1 MHGEKLCE
9 PLRYLCGEK
18 VSILFLPYYMQKLYA
33 LLLLLTLTMTA
44 GAQSLTQLK
53 PKLEALIAASGAET
67 VGVAVY
73 DAQSKQSLLI
83 NDKVSLHA
91 ASTMKVPVM
100 MELFRQAAAKQINLD
115 AGVIV
120 KNEFASLVDGSAY
133 QLTASDDSD
142 DWMYQQL
149 GKPMTIRALIER
161 MIVRSSN
168 LATNIL
174 IEKAGAANTMKLMR
188 ELGANDIQVRRGVED
203 NKAFRAGL
211 NNTATAYDLMILLR
225 AIAENKVANARGC
238 AEMLAILQKQEFNEG
253 IPAGLPAGTKVAH
266 KTGSITK
273 IYHDA
278 GIVYLPSR
286 KPYVIVVLTR
296 GFAEEKRAHQL
307 VADISRQIYQA
318 LQK

>member
-1 MHGEKLCE
+1 M
-9 PLRYLCGEK
+9 RIF
-18 VSILFLPYYMQKLYA
+18 VALFVA
-33 LLLLLTLTMTA
+33 CLTIA
-44 GAQSLTQLK
+44 ADSRAQSLPQLK
-53 PKLEALIAASGAET
+53 PKLETLIAASGAET

-73 DAQSKQSLLI
+73 DLQSKRTLLI

-115 AGVIV
+115 ATIPV
-120 KNEFASLVDGSAY
+120 KNEFASIVDGSSY
-133 QLTASDDSD
+133 QLNASDDSD
-142 DWMYQQL
+142 DFMYQQIS
-149 GKPMTIRALIER
+149 KPMTIRILIER

-168 LATNIL
+168 LATNLL
-174 IEKAGAANTMKLMR
+174 IEKAGAANVMKLMR
-188 ELGANDIQVRRGVED
+188 QLGANDIQVRRGVED
-203 NKAFRAGL
+203 TKAFRAGL
-211 NNTATAYDLMILLR
+211 NNTTTAYDLMLLLR
-225 AIAENKVANARGC
+225 AIAEQKVANARGC

-253 IPAGLPAGTKVAH
+253 IPAGLPTGTRVAH

-278 GIVYLPSR
+278 GIVYVPKR

-307 VADISRQIYQA
+307 VAEISRQVYEA
-318 LQK
+318 LQKN

>member
-1 MHGEKLCE
+1 
-9 PLRYLCGEK
+9 
-18 VSILFLPYYMQKLYA
+18 
-33 LLLLLTLTMTA
+33 
-44 GAQSLTQLK
+44 
-53 PKLEALIAASGAET
+53 LIAASGAET

-73 DAQSKQSLLI
+73 DLQSKQTLGI

-100 MELFRQAAAKQINLD
+100 MELFRQAAAKQIKLD
-115 AGVIV
+115 ATILV
-120 KNEFASLVDGSAY
+120 KNQFASIVDGSAY
-133 QLTASDDSD
+133 QLSASDDSD

-174 IEKAGAANTMKLMR
+174 IETAKAENIMKLMR
-188 ELGANDIQVRRGVED
+188 KLGANDIQVRRGVED

-211 NNTATAYDLMILLR
+211 NNTTTAYDLMILLR
-225 AIAENKVANARGC
+225 AIAEQKVANARGC

-253 IPAGLPAGTKVAH
+253 LPAGLPAGTKVAH

-278 GIVYLPSR
+278 GIVYLPNS

-307 VADISRQIYQA
+307 VAEISRQVYEI
-318 LQK
+318 LQRK

>member
-1 MHGEKLCE
+1 MLK
-9 PLRYLCGEK
+9 RI
-18 VSILFLPYYMQKLYA
+18 S
-33 LLLLLTLTMTA
+33 LLLLFITCAITA
-44 GAQSLTQLK
+44 NAQSLTQLK

-73 DAQSKQSLLI
+73 DLQTKQSLGI

-115 AGVIV
+115 ANIIV
-120 KNEFASLVDGSAY
+120 KNEFASIVDGSSY
-133 QLTASDDSD
+133 QLNASDDSD
-142 DWMYQQL
+142 DLMYQQL
-149 GKPMTIRALIER
+149 NKPMTIRALIER

-174 IEKAGAANTMKLMR
+174 IEKAGAENTMKLMR
-188 ELGANDIQVRRGVED
+188 KLGANDIQVRRGVED

-211 NNTATAYDLMILLR
+211 NNTTTAFDLMILLR

-238 AEMLAILQKQEFNEG
+238 AEMLMILRKQEFNEG
-253 IPAGLPAGTKVAH
+253 IPAGLPANTKVAH

-278 GIVYLPSR
+278 GIVYLPNR

-307 VADISRQIYQA
+307 VAEISRQVYEVMRRN
-318 LQK
+318 

>member
-1 MHGEKLCE
+1 MPK
-9 PLRYLCGEK
+9 R
-18 VSILFLPYYMQKLYA
+18 IFLLIFITCA
-33 LLLLLTLTMTA
+33 ITA
-44 GAQSLTQLK
+44 NAQSLSQLK
-53 PKLEALIAASGAET
+53 PKLETLITSSGAET

-73 DAQSKQSLLI
+73 DLQTNQMLGI

-115 AGVIV
+115 AGVTV
-120 KNEFASLVDGSAY
+120 KNEFASIVDGSPY
-133 QLTASDDSD
+133 QLNASDDSD
-142 DWMYQQL
+142 NLMYQKLNQ
-149 GKPMTIRALIER
+149 PMTIRALIER

-174 IEKAGAANTMKLMR
+174 IEKAGAENTMKLMR
-188 ELGANDIQVRRGVED
+188 SLGANDIQVRRGVED

-211 NNTATAYDLMILLR
+211 NNTTTAQDLMILLR
-225 AIAENKVANARGC
+225 AIAEKKVANARAC
-238 AEMLAILQKQEFNEG
+238 QEMLVILEKQEFNEG
-253 IPAGLPAGTKVAH
+253 LPSGLPSGTKIAH

-278 GIVYLPSR
+278 GIVYLPKR

-307 VADISRQIYQA
+307 VAEIARQVYQS
-318 LQK
+318 LQLNSK

>member
-1 MHGEKLCE
+1 MQKAIRSL
-9 PLRYLCGEK
+9 
-18 VSILFLPYYMQKLYA
+18 LFL
-33 LLLLLTLTMTA
+33 LTCFIATN
-44 GAQSLTQLK
+44 AQSLSQLK
-53 PKLEALIAASGAET
+53 PKLEALITASGAET

-73 DAQSKQSLLI
+73 DLQTKQMLGI

-115 AGVIV
+115 ATIPV
-120 KNEFASLVDGSAY
+120 KNEFASIVDGSSY
-133 QLTASDDSD
+133 QLNASDDSD
-142 DWMYQQL
+142 NLMYQKL
-149 GKPMTIRALIER
+149 GQPMTIRALIER

-174 IEKAGAANTMKLMR
+174 IEKAGAENTMKLMR
-188 ELGANDIQVRRGVED
+188 SLGANEIQVRRGVED

-211 NNTATAYDLMILLR
+211 NNTTTADDLMILLR
-225 AIAENKVANARGC
+225 AIAEKKVADARAC
-238 AEMLAILQKQEFNEG
+238 NEMLAILQKQEFNEG
-253 IPAGLPAGTKVAH
+253 IPAGLPSGTKVAH

-278 GIVYLPSR
+278 GIVYLPKR

-307 VADISRQIYQA
+307 VAEISRQVYQSIQTA
-318 LQK
+318 SK

>member
-1 MHGEKLCE
+1 MQH
-9 PLRYLCGEK
+9 
-18 VSILFLPYYMQKLYA
+18 SFLSA
-33 LLLLLTLTMTA
+33 LLLITGFITIN
-44 GAQSLTQLK
+44 AQSLAQLK
-53 PKLEALIAASGAET
+53 PKLETLIANSGAET

-73 DAQSKQSLLI
+73 DLETRQTLGL

-115 AGVIV
+115 AGIIV
-120 KNEFASLVDGSAY
+120 KNEFASIVDGSPY
-133 QLTASDDSD
+133 QLNASDDSD
-142 DWMYQQL
+142 NLMYQKLNQ
-149 GKPMTIRALIER
+149 PMTIRALIER

-174 IEKAGAANTMKLMR
+174 IEKAGAENTMKLMR
-188 ELGANDIQVRRGVED
+188 RLGANDIQVRRGVED

-211 NNTATAYDLMILLR
+211 NNTTTAYDLMILLR
-225 AIAENKVANARGC
+225 AIAEKKVANARAC
-238 AEMLAILQKQEFNEG
+238 QEMVAILQKQEFNEG
-253 IPAGLPAGTKVAH
+253 IPAGVPAGTKVAH

-278 GIVYLPSR
+278 GIVYLPKR

-296 GFAEEKRAHQL
+296 GFADEKRAHQL
-307 VADISRQIYQA
+307 VAEISQQVYQFI
-318 LQK
+318 QK